1 LIAQLIDDLRAPLF
15 YVCGPNPMMAT
26 VTELLTGLGVEPA
39 RIKTEAFVSAA
50 ARDSADATLDE
61 SPAEAASLQPTSAMV
76 HFSRSGKSNALS
88 PDTTVLEAAEEIGL
102 ELPYECRSGICGQCK
117 VRLSSGRVTM
127 EVEEALAPADKRA
140 GYILACQSHAL
151 QNLVVEA

>member
-1 LIAQLIDDLRAPLF
+1 MSCCNSGRLSQELIAQLIDDLRAPLF

-61 SPAEAASLQPTSAMV
+61 SPA
-76 HFSRSGKSNALS
+76 
-88 PDTTVLEAAEEIGL
+88 TVL
-102 ELPYECRSGICGQCK
+102 K
-117 VRLSSGRVTM
+117 
-127 EVEEALAPADKRA
+127 D
-140 GYILACQSHAL
+140 
-151 QNLVVEA
+151 